1 MTILRRSVHIT
12 IAICLMLSM
21 IVYLSGLVVADENED
36 QGSFGI
42 LVLMN
47 GEWKLQG
54 ELGFS
59 DYETLQLPLVNDA
72 GQLRLRVTQQ
82 GHDGAYVDYIA
93 VQEDD
98 TSYPP
103 VSAVNIGSGED
114 VLIKVLS
121 PEYDVCNAWDSTLEI
136 VWDNV
141 PAKTTL
147 VMRAMQED
155 LGHGHGS
162 PLFHP
167 DIHSGQT
174 LSYIL
179 AKDGDITV
187 DGVLEESTEPDFTV
201 FWQPDTPHPDGYT
214 YGWLDCDGDYLYAAV
229 EVTAD
234 NTPDEEDWGALYVMV
249 SGELQEF
256 RISCHDNQWGAIGF
270 QYTSSVP
277 YEHRIYEFHIA
288 LSEIDAHIGDEI
300 EYGFGCYGTVAI
312 HPDEVWVDDDWAGLN
327 YGDPANGHTFGM
339 DAFATIQHAIG
350 AVAQDGTVHV
360 YPGKYDENL
369 RILNKSLTL
378 RSTDGWQ
385 DTTIDPT
392 GPAIWIGGDADATV
406 QGFEITGGSYGI
418 YITDVDSAVNILGC
432 LIHDNADH
440 GIRVEGDG
448 DLLHIGEN
456 IISQNGG
463 SGIDMTEAWSTVN
476 IVDNVIGAWWID
488 ADIEF
493 DGNSHHGIHIGE
505 VGETDEIDIEG
516 NAISENGQDGINF
529 GVGVSAIYGDVQI
542 VDNII
547 GAWTCYTGDYGHTGD
562 PQRYGGNGGKGIHIH
577 EVGDT
582 GTVTI
587 EGNEIS
593 ENSSGD
599 SATGICINF
608 ISGVV
613 SIAGNNIGAWE
624 DDYGASY
631 SGNWGEGIWISGIR
645 PGAALTIGPDN
656 IMKGNSSHGI
666 DILWGSAEAIIE
678 IHNNL
683 VHQNGPWVCGTGVKL
698 GSGGVCGA
706 MVRDNIIT
714 NNHKG
719 IYLDANSKQNIIR
732 DNEIRDN
739 AHGVWVEGDDNH
751 ILRNDILNNQAAE
764 SGVHLTITAEGNVIS
779 CNNIEGNS
787 PHGVYNE
794 NTEDT
799 IDATQN
805 WWGHASGPSGVGPGS
820 GDAVSTYVNYSGWL
834 PAEFQECPECSG
846 IPPVGGAAYPINK
859 PAILT
864 LWVALCVAIIA
875 GAGLLVARRRRAQT

>member
-1 MTILRRSVHIT
+1 MTILRRSVYIA

-21 IVYLSGLVVADENED
+21 IMYLPGLVVADENED
-36 QGSFGI
+36 QGFFGI
-42 LVLMN
+42 LVLRN
-47 GEWKLQG
+47 GDWELQG
-54 ELGFS
+54 ELSFS
-59 DYETLQLPLVNDA
+59 DYETLHLPLGNDA
-72 GQLRLRVTQQ
+72 GQLRLRVTQHGQ
-82 GHDGAYVDYIA
+82 DGAYVDYIA
-93 VQEDD
+93 VQKDD

-103 VSAVNIGSGED
+103 VSAVNIDSGED

-121 PEYDVCNAWDSTLEI
+121 SEYDVCNAWDSTLEI
-136 VWDNV
+136 AWDNV
-141 PAKTTL
+141 PANTSL

-155 LGHGHGS
+155 LGPGHGS
-162 PLFHP
+162 PLFYP

-179 AKDGDITV
+179 ANDGGITV

-214 YGWLDCDGDYLYAAV
+214 YGWLHCDEGYLYAAV

-249 SGELQEF
+249 NGELQEF

-277 YEHRIYEFHIA
+277 YEHRIYEFQIA
-288 LSEIDAHIGDEI
+288 LSEMNARMGDEI

-312 HPDEVWVDDDWAGLN
+312 HPDEVWVDGDWAGSSS
-327 YGDPANGHTFGM
+327 GDPVNGHTFGV

-360 YPGKYDENL
+360 YPGKYDENVVIGQ
-369 RILNKSLTL
+369 RSLTL
-378 RSTDGWQ
+378 QSTDGWEV
-385 DTTIDPT
+385 TTIDPN
-392 GPAIWIGGDADATV
+392 GAVIWIWGEANVTV
-406 QGFEITGGSYGI
+406 QGFEITGGMYGI
-418 YITDVDSAVNILGC
+418 HITEVDSIVYILDC
-432 LIHDNADH
+432 FIHDNADH

-448 DLLHIGEN
+448 DLLHIAGN

-463 SGIDMTEAWSTVN
+463 SGIDMAEAWGSVN
-476 IVDNVIGAWWID
+476 IVDNAIGAWLQD
-488 ADIEF
+488 DIEF

-505 VGETDEIDIEG
+505 VSADDSINIEG
-516 NAISENGQDGINF
+516 NAISENGQDGINS

-547 GAWTCYTGDYGHTGD
+547 GAWTCYSGDYGHTGD
-562 PQRYGGNGGKGIHIH
+562 PERYHGNGGKGIHIYQ
-577 EVGDT
+577 VGET
-582 GTVTI
+582 GAVTI
-587 EGNEIS
+587 EGNAIS
-593 ENSSGD
+593 ENSLGD
-599 SATGICINF
+599 PATGICIHF
-608 ISGVV
+608 IDGSVG
-613 SIAGNNIGAWE
+613 IAGNNIGAWE
-624 DDYGASY
+624 DDYGATY
-631 SGNWGEGIWISGIR
+631 FGNWGEGIWISGVR
-645 PGAALTIGPDN
+645 PNAALTIGPDN
-656 IMKGNSSHGI
+656 SIKGNSGHGI
-666 DILWGSAEAIIE
+666 DILWGSAEASIE

-683 VHQNGPWVCGTGVKL
+683 VHQNGPWVCGTGIKL

-719 IYLDANSKQNIIR
+719 IYLDANSKQNVIR

-751 ILRNDILNNQAAE
+751 ILYNDILNNQAAE
-764 SGVHLTITAEGNVIS
+764 SGVHLTITAEGNVIN

-787 PHGVYNE
+787 PYGVYNE
-794 NTEDT
+794 NSEDT
-799 IDATQN
+799 VDATQN
-805 WWGHASGPSGVGPGS
+805 WWGHFSGPSGEGDGS

-864 LWVALCVAIIA
+864 LWVALCAAIIA